1 MRVELVYFTGCP
13 NVARARELVRRCLE
27 QCGFGWAMVEM
38 NTDDPSTPATYR
50 RFASPT
56 VLVDGVDVSAAT
68 SNDAP
73 ACRLDL
79 PSETDLIAA
88 IRGKHEERR

>member
-13 NVARARELVRRCLE
+13 NFAPMRELLHRCLE
-27 QCGFGWAMVEM
+27 RCGFDRAVVEV
-38 NTDDPSTPATYR
+38 NTDDPTTPATYR

-56 VLVDGVDVSAAT
+56 VLVDGVDVLAGTLSDAA
-68 SNDAP
+68 

-88 IRGKHEERR
+88 IRGKHEDHR